1 MLPENVPPVYV
12 PETLSATA
20 APSKPAL
27 PGTETVKVNVP
38 PAAMV
43 PPACGNG
50 DPVAEPSV
58 AEVRVTL
65 VAGEPPVFVTVMF
78 KV

>member
-12 PETLSATA
+12 PETFSATA

-27 PGTETVKVNVP
+27 PGTETVKVYVP
-38 PAAMV
+38 PAAIV
-43 PPACGNG
+43 PPVCGNG

-65 VAGEPPVFVTVMF
+65 FAGEPPLFVTVML